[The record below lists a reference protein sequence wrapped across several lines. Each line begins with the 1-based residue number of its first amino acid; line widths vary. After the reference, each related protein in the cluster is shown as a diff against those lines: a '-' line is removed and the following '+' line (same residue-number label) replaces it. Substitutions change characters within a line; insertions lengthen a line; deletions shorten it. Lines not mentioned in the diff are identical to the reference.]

1 MKCAKKCGIIQRTQ
15 FVLSAVP
22 SLWNFFIHCRKYIT
36 CTWIVNLWSKYLCN
50 PNGPNCALFY
60 WILMFCLLVWPSVK
74 CDKKGR
80 SMLLLFYFYVNA
92 WNSLHKVNPYICQ
105 SGWYL
110 GARFI
115 LFFLMNNTHW
125 LFYWIGN
132 ISVSVVQKSIQ
143 HTSLY
148 SLCLLFPVHF
158 NSFNKKCF
166 FKYYFDI

>member
-1 MKCAKKCGIIQRTQ
+1 
-15 FVLSAVP
+15 
-22 SLWNFFIHCRKYIT
+22 
-36 CTWIVNLWSKYLCN
+36 
-50 PNGPNCALFY
+50 
-60 WILMFCLLVWPSVK
+60 MFCLLVWPSVK

-166 FKYYFDI
+166 FKYYFDISVTCTYMPLVWPFININGFFVLHVHISLISTAGSVPLTKLCFPV